1 MRDVAGIFGFA
12 DYEFD
17 RIHHGNTR
25 PEEADP
31 YRVLGLSRDMDDEA
45 LRTAYRKLLRANH
58 PDVMTAK
65 GLPREMIEL
74 ANDKM
79 ARINAAWD
87 RIRAERGL
95 K

>member
-1 MRDVAGIFGFA
+1 M
-12 DYEFD
+12 
-17 RIHHGNTR
+17 N
-25 PEEADP
+25 
-31 YRVLGLSRDMDDEA
+31 DEA